1 MKELLTA
8 WKDAA
13 PATGAIT
20 AIVSVIVAFVVFHY
34 TRSANRRRAT
44 LDMVMKTLLDEGARK
59 AYADFKELLR
69 KDKDEADCFK
79 IESLVDPKTLEIE
92 DRRKILHQLNI
103 YELMSLGIRRGLFDE
118 SFYKRWY
125 HNQFMTDYEG
135 ASAFIRGAQERKNSI
150 YCEYT
155 ALYQK
160 WSQDGHPSLSPGRL
174 KMAYWAIMRKN
185 EKIDRARQQAKA
197 R

>member
-1 MKELLTA
+1 MKDFLIA

-13 PATGAIT
+13 PAAAAIT
-20 AIVSVIVAFVVFHY
+20 ALISVIVAFIVFRY

-69 KDKDEADCFK
+69 RDKNPEDCFK
-79 IESLVDPKTLEIE
+79 LESLADPKTPEIE
-92 DRRKILHQLNI
+92 DRRKILQQLNI

-118 SFYKRWY
+118 SFYKLWY
-125 HNQFMTDYEG
+125 LNQFMTDYEG
-135 ASAFIRGAQERKNSI
+135 ASSFIQGAQCRKNSI

-155 ALYQK
+155 TLYQK
-160 WSQDGHPSLSPGRL
+160 WAQDGHPGMSPGRL
-174 KMAYWAIMRKN
+174 KMAYWAITRQN
-185 EKIDRARQQAKA
+185 AKIDDAREQAKA